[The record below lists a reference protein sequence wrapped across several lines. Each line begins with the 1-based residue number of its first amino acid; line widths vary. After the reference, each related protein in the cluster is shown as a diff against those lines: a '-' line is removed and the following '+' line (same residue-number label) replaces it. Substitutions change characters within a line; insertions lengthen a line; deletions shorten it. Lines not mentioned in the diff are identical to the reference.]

1 MFSRV
6 SLKSLG
12 FTNYY
17 FNLNGTRLAWKG
29 CQDGFPPN
37 QNDAERL
44 LIRFSLS
51 LTNNLILFPYISHI
65 SNIQYRTE
73 EEQFSLKIHNLKKP
87 EFLPQK
93 TRGCQSAAESPQR
106 MFGWKRTPGVGDFWI
121 TINIY
126 QTENRCLQNI
136 WGFHEV
142 TSFLCDS
149 TLVPRLSS
157 KLLINLEEVEKMGEN
172 STMCKM

>member
-1 MFSRV
+1 M
-6 SLKSLG
+6 
-12 FTNYY
+12 
-17 FNLNGTRLAWKG
+17 LAWKG

-93 TRGCQSAAESPQR
+93 TRGCQSAAESPQH
-106 MFGWKRTPGVGDFWI
+106 MFG
-121 TINIY
+121 
-126 QTENRCLQNI
+126 
-136 WGFHEV
+136 
-142 TSFLCDS
+142 
-149 TLVPRLSS
+149 
-157 KLLINLEEVEKMGEN
+157 
-172 STMCKM
+172 